1 MGYEV
6 QVAVD
11 CVSSRTTINHDTAL
25 TRMGLE
31 GIMPASIE
39 MILFEILGTAKHDKF
54 KEISAVIK

>member
-1 MGYEV
+1 
-6 QVAVD
+6 
-11 CVSSRTTINHDTAL
+11 
-25 TRMGLE
+25 MGLE